1 MPHARDHAAGAV
13 HPQPHAAQVLHGL
26 LVAGVAAAVL
36 LVNLG
41 GPALWDEDEPK
52 NAACTLAM
60 RATGDWVVPTYN
72 GRLRVEKPVLVNWF
86 QLVGCAIA
94 GTNETGVRL
103 ASALLTIGTCL
114 ATWRIGRTLAGPEV
128 GLAAGIAMAC
138 CVWTGIGGRAA
149 TPDAP
154 LVFFTT
160 VAFGVLARVAAR
172 GEPTPRF
179 TRGDAVVFGAACGL
193 AVLAKGPVGLA
204 LPLGCTVAFA
214 VSCLRSTG
222 DLARVWGAARIGTI
236 GLVAIAVAGPWYAWV
251 AWRTGGA
258 WLHGFLFVHN
268 VERFTSTLEGHSG
281 TLLYYPV
288 MLLVGLFPW
297 SIAAGCVAW
306 HAATVARSRAR
317 PREAVAVRVAA
328 AWAVTWVGFF
338 SLAGTKLPG
347 YVWPAYPAI
356 AIILGIYWND
366 WRLGCVGRLDRAM
379 PVAWASLAASG
390 LAIGIGLVI
399 AARELAP
406 GCEWCG
412 LVGVVPIAGAIVA
425 WRQDARGDRGRAI
438 GAVAATGGLTVLLLV
453 GVVTD
458 RVSVGR
464 SPRALVPLIA
474 RDSGAGR
481 VASFRQVAPS
491 VIFYVAEARD
501 GESVPELWEP
511 DEAAGHLAL
520 EPTARIVTQAS
531 FLTDLAPSLPEG
543 VGVVDRFRA
552 LPSNT
557 EFVLVGRL
565 AGGDHGTAPPIEA
578 LSKPLDAPP
587 LALADPEDFT
597 P

>member
-1 MPHARDHAAGAV
+1 M
-13 HPQPHAAQVLHGL
+13 
-26 LVAGVAAAVL
+26 LVAGVAASVL

-72 GRLRVEKPVLVNWF
+72 GRLRVEKPALVNWL
-86 QLVGCAIA
+86 QLVGCAVA
-94 GTNETGVRL
+94 GPNETGVRL

-114 ATWRIGRTLAGPEV
+114 ATWRIGRTLAGPEA

-160 VAFGVLARVAAR
+160 IAFGVLARVAVR
-172 GEPTPRF
+172 GEPSPGF
-179 TRGDAVVFGAACGL
+179 TRTDAILFGAACGL
-193 AVLAKGPVGLA
+193 AMLAKGPVGLV
-204 LPLGCTVAFA
+204 LPVGGVLAFA
-214 VSCLRSTG
+214 LSCCRSRQ
-222 DLARVWGAARIGTI
+222 DLAQMRTAFRIGTI
-236 GLVAIAVAGPWYAWV
+236 GLVAVAVASPWYAWV
-251 AWRTGGA
+251 AWRTGGE
-258 WLHGFLFVHN
+258 WLRGFFFVHN

-288 MLLVGLFPW
+288 ILLVGLFPW
-297 SIAAGCVAW
+297 SIAAGVVAW
-306 HAATVARSRAR
+306 HAATVARSGGR
-317 PREAVAVRVAA
+317 PREAAAVRVAA
-328 AWAVTWVGFF
+328 AWAITWVGFF

-356 AIILGIYWND
+356 AVILGIYWND
-366 WRLGCVGRLDRAM
+366 WRLGRVGRLDHAM

-390 LAIGIGLVI
+390 LAIAIGLAM
-399 AARELAP
+399 AARRLAP

-412 LVGVVPIAGAIVA
+412 LVGLVPVAGAIVA
-425 WRQDARGDRGRAI
+425 WRQDARGERGRAI
-438 GAVAATGGLTVLLLV
+438 GAVAAAGGLTVLLLV
-453 GVVTD
+453 GFVTD

-501 GESVPELWEP
+501 GETVPELWRP
-511 DEAAGHLAL
+511 DEAAGHLAVD
-520 EPTARIVTQAS
+520 PAARIVTEAS
-531 FLTDLAPSLPEG
+531 FLPDLAPSLPEG

-565 AGGDHGTAPPIEA
+565 AGGDRDTAPPETPPSGR
-578 LSKPLDAPP
+578 LNGPP
-587 LALADPEDFT
+587 LALADHEDLA